1 MVPIIGTIQFFDT
14 GHFLLYVAKSPVI
27 SYNKT
32 MRSQL
37 VKAEKS
43 AKQRYRV
50 ILGVFMARRVRGS
63 NPGIGIS
70 QGRQGIKIE
79 TEKIVSQG
87 GQKI

>member
-1 MVPIIGTIQFFDT
+1 
-14 GHFLLYVAKSPVI
+14 
-27 SYNKT
+27 

-50 ILGVFMARRVRGS
+50 IFGVFMARRVRGS

-70 QGRQGIKIE
+70 PGRLGIKSKQRRLYHKE
-79 TEKIVSQG
+79 ARKYE
-87 GQKI
+87 